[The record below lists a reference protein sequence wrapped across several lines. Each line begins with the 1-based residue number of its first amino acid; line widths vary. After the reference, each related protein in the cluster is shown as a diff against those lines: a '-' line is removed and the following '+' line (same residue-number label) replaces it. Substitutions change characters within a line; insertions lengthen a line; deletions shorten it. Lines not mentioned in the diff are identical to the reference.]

1 MATPIKK
8 TNLSKG
14 EPISSNQIVWQGP
27 DIPCI
32 GLCNTDTVS
41 TVVYKVAEKI
51 CSLNTELDLTTLDL
65 ACVIDLCTGCQ
76 NDPGFW
82 SLKNILQILL
92 TNDCKLKD
100 LIDSLNS
107 AAVTDNQ
114 CAIVLDL
121 SCLEDAYVELCGT
134 LPDVLDLNKV
144 LQIIIDTL
152 CTLKDSID
160 TLSVQMN
167 ELEAQFAALEGC
179 AEDTYTE
186 PFIGDVPLG
195 TTNDSCLN
203 PAPYTATGGTPL
215 ILSEHV
221 VEVTDEAICELRTDV
236 GSEADIEETISSQCI
251 EDYIGNAP
259 VIQNATNLTNVLTNN
274 NLIICDLISRVKTIE
289 SRCCAPTCDDI
300 RIGFLS
306 TYDSGTNEY
315 TLSFT
320 AGAGTYIP
328 PGFTDCG
335 STITLTDVLNVSII
349 VPTLP
354 AGLTNGSDIVID
366 VTGLDTSGPITVKVS
381 TCFSINIPGN
391 TYSKPT
397 TLSCEDCFGGL
408 LTAAMSETEPS
419 CWTFEIPKE
428 SSVDE
433 DWLYYSVKVF
443 TGNAYVETLV
453 TQNDV
458 DGASYITVL
467 PSGTTQCDLD
477 GTDPA
482 FDVVTLKIEGQNVNI
497 PPMVGV
503 RYYESTG
510 PTTYP
515 TVYAVGT
522 LVDPCPVC

>member
-92 TNDCKLKD
+92 DNDCKLKD
-100 LIDSLNS
+100 LIESLN
-107 AAVTDNQ
+107 AVNSSVNDQ

-121 SCLEDAYVELCGT
+121 GCLEAAYIELCGV

-152 CTLKDSID
+152 CDLKTNVDNL
-160 TLSVQMN
+160 TAQMA
-167 ELEAQFAALEGC
+167 ELEAQFAALENC
-179 AEDTYTE
+179 ANDTYTE
-186 PFIGDVPLG
+186 PFIGDVVDG
-195 TTNDSCLN
+195 TSIDSCLN
-203 PAPYTATGGTPL
+203 PAPYTLTGGTPL

-221 VEVTDEAICELRTDV
+221 VQVTDPAVCDLRTDV
-236 GSEADIEETISSQCI
+236 GSDADIEETISSQCI
-251 EDYIGNAP
+251 EDYIGIAP
-259 VIQNATNLTNVLTNN
+259 VVQNATNLTNVLTNN
-274 NLIICDLISRVKTIE
+274 NVIICDLISRVKTIE
-289 SRCCAPTCDDI
+289 STCCAPTCDDI

-306 TYDSGTNEY
+306 TYNAGTNEY

-320 AGAGTYIP
+320 AGSGTYIP

-335 STITLTDVLNVSII
+335 GTIVLTDISGNTLSI
-349 VPTLP
+349 PTLP
-354 AGLTNGSDIVID
+354 QGLTNGSDFVIN
-366 VTGLDTSGPITVKVS
+366 VTGLDTSGPITVQVK

-408 LTAAMSETEPS
+408 LTAATALITPS
-419 CWTFEIPKE
+419 CWVFQLPKE
-428 SSVDE
+428 ATVNE
-433 DWLYYSVKVF
+433 NWLHYSVKYF
-443 TGNAYVETLV
+443 TGTSYQETLISA
-453 TQNDV
+453 NPV
-458 DGASYITVL
+458 DGTTYLSVL
-467 PSGTTQCDLD
+467 PLGITQCDLD
-477 GTDPA
+477 NTDPTY
-482 FDVVTLKIEGQNVNI
+482 DEVTLKIENQNVNF
-497 PPMVGV
+497 PPMIGLN
-503 RYYESTG
+503 YYDGT
-510 PTTYP
+510 TTYP
-515 TVYAVGT
+515 VVYALGT
-522 LVDPCPVC
+522 VVTPCPTC

>member
-14 EPISSNQIVWQGP
+14 DPISSNQVIWQGP

-41 TVVYKVAEKI
+41 IVVFKVAEKI
-51 CSLNTELDLTTLDL
+51 CELVDELDLTTLDL
-65 ACVIDLCTGCQ
+65 SCVIDLCTGCQ
-76 NDPGFW
+76 DDPGFW

-92 TNDCKLKD
+92 DNDCKLKD
-100 LIDSLNS
+100 LIESLNAS
-107 AAVTDNQ
+107 GSSTDDQ

-121 SCLEDAYVELCGT
+121 SCLEDAYIELCGT

-144 LQIIIDTL
+144 LQIIINTL
-152 CTLKDSID
+152 CGLKDSVD
-160 TLSVQMN
+160 ALSVQMD
-167 ELEAQFAALEGC
+167 ELEAQFAALENC
-179 AEDTYTE
+179 ADDIYTE
-186 PFIGDVPLG
+186 PDI
-195 TTNDSCLN
+195 TSCLSGIPTALSTHIEDITD
-203 PAPYTATGGTPL
+203 PA
-215 ILSEHV
+215 V
-221 VEVTDEAICELRTDV
+221 CELRIDV
-236 GSEADIEETISSQCI
+236 GTDEDIEETISSQCI
-251 EDYIGNAP
+251 EDYVGISP

-289 SRCCAPTCDDI
+289 STCCAPTCDDI

-306 TYDSGTNEY
+306 TYDVGTNEY

-335 STITLTDVLNVSII
+335 SMITLTDVLNVSIT

-354 AGLTNGSDIVID
+354 QGLTNGSDFVID
-366 VTGLDTSGPITVKVS
+366 VTGLDTSGPITVKID

-419 CWTFEIPKE
+419 CWTFEVPKA
-428 SSVDE
+428 VTVNT
-433 DWLYYSVKVF
+433 DWFYYSVRAF
-443 TGNAYVETLV
+443 IGNSYVETLV
-453 TQNDV
+453 TQDTV
-458 DGASYITVL
+458 DGATYITVL
-467 PSGTTQCDLD
+467 PVGITQCDID
-477 GTDPA
+477 GSNPEYDI
-482 FDVVTLKIEGQNVNI
+482 VTLKIEGQNVNI
-497 PPMVGV
+497 PPMIGAFF
-503 RYYESTG
+503 YESAG
-510 PTTYP
+510 PNTFP
-515 TVYAVGT
+515 VVYALGT
-522 LVDPCPVC
+522 LVDPCPAC